1 MHIDRTKDLTR
12 RALFSRAAAL
22 GGMGVAAPLAMNLA
36 SFGEAAAFNAT
47 DYKAIVC
54 IFLYGGNDHAHTVVP
69 YDATNHALYSNI
81 RGSIAYSRN
90 DLAATAL
97 TPTGQTLPH
106 GLQYAL
112 SPSLSG
118 LKALFDQGRLGV
130 QLNVGP
136 LITPLTAAQYE
147 HPNRTL
153 YPLPPKL
160 FSHNDQQSVWQAL
173 GSEGATVGWG
183 GLMGDLA
190 LSSNGLSTMTCIS
203 AAGNAVFLSGQN
215 ALQYQVGSNG
225 AVSIDA
231 LRYIATGNDN
241 VQDALYTLLTQSRTH
256 LMEEE
261 YAKVVRRSIDLQGT
275 VNNAIAPINLTTNFD
290 PNGQNNSLANQL
302 KIIAR
307 MIGAR
312 NTLGTKRQIYF
323 ASLGGFDTHDGL
335 MEDHPGLMARLDEAM
350 LAFYQ
355 ATLELGV
362 ANQVTTFTA
371 SDFGRT
377 LASNG
382 DGTDHG
388 WGGHHFIMGGAV
400 NGKKFYGTAPTVSIT
415 DDEQVGQG
423 RLLPTTSVDQFAAT
437 LARWFG
443 VSNTELPGVLPNLGN
458 FATSNLGFMV

>member
-1 MHIDRTKDLTR
+1 MHIDRSKDLTR
-12 RALFSRAAAL
+12 RALLRRAAAI

-54 IFLYGGNDHAHTVVP
+54 IFLYGGNDHANTVVP
-69 YDATNHALYSNI
+69 YDTTNHALYSAI
-81 RGSIAYSRN
+81 RSDIAYSRSQ
-90 DLAATAL
+90 LAATAL

-112 SPSLSG
+112 SPHLPG

-136 LITPLTAAQYE
+136 LVTPLTLAQYE
-147 HPNRTL
+147 HPNRSL

-203 AAGNAVFLSGQN
+203 ASGNAVFLSGQN
-215 ALQYQVGSNG
+215 ALQYQIGSNG

-231 LRYIATGNDN
+231 LRYIATGNDD
-241 VQDALYTLLTQSRTH
+241 VQDALYTLITQSRSH

-261 YAKVVRRSIDLQGT
+261 YSKVVRRSIELQGT
-275 VNNAIAPINLTTNFD
+275 VNSAIAPVNLTTNFD

-312 NTLGTKRQIYF
+312 NTLGTKRQIFF

-335 MEDHPGLMARLDEAM
+335 MEDHPALMARLDEAM

-388 WGGHHFIMGGAV
+388 WGGHHFVMGAV
-400 NGKKFYGTAPTVSIT
+400 NGRKFYGTAPTVSVD

-458 FATSNLGFMV
+458 FASSNLGFMV

>member
-12 RALFSRAAAL
+12 RALLGRAAAL
-22 GGMGVAAPLAMNLA
+22 GGMGGAAPLAMNLA

-54 IFLYGGNDHAHTVVP
+54 IFLYGGNDHANTVVP

-112 SPSLSG
+112 SPSLPG

-241 VQDALYTLLTQSRTH
+241 VQDALYTLLTQNRTH

-261 YAKVVRRSIDLQGT
+261 YSKVVRRSIDLQGT

-290 PNGQNNSLANQL
+290 PNSQNNSLANQL

-400 NGKKFYGTAPTVSIT
+400 NGRKFYGTAPTVSID